1 MPSPVKVLILHFH
14 KENPRKC
21 SAEALRGRPD
31 VEMRV
36 VRPGAGG
43 NYPPTDLA
51 GGILLAV
58 GAPTLSREDRAI
70 LDEDTGRRL
79 VIIDA
84 NWVKVP
90 IVLRTL
96 APRGPLV
103 RRTLPREIVTAYP
116 RKSKVREDPAGGLA
130 TVEAVAAALAI
141 LGAPDPTVLDG
152 YRWAEEFVGKN
163 AWLFGGGAPVR
174 A

>member
-1 MPSPVKVLILHFH
+1 MPTSWKVLILHFH
-14 KENPRKC
+14 KENPKKC
-21 SAEALRGRPD
+21 SAEALRGRPGI
-31 VEMRV
+31 EMRV

-43 NYPPTDLA
+43 QYPPTELA

-58 GAPTLSREDRAI
+58 GAPILSREDRAI
-70 LDEDTGRRL
+70 LDESPERRL
-79 VIIDA
+79 VLIDA

-103 RRTLPREIVTAYP
+103 ERTLPPDVLTAYP

-130 TVEAVAAALAI
+130 TVEAAAAALAI
-141 LGAPDPTVLDG
+141 LGAPDPTLLDG
-152 YRWAEEFVGKN
+152 YLWAGEFLGKN
-163 AWLFGGGAPVR
+163 AWLLGGGAR
-174 A
+174 